1 MSQNPLLNLDGLID
15 FAAIRPEHVAPAIRE
30 LIAEAQK
37 TLDAVTKPEVPAP
50 RLSPRRHSVYPAP
63 GVP

>member
-15 FAAIRPEHVAPAIRE
+15 FAAICPEHVAPAIRE

-37 TLDAVTKPEVPAP
+37 TLDEA
-50 RLSPRRHSVYPAP
+50 
-63 GVP
+63 